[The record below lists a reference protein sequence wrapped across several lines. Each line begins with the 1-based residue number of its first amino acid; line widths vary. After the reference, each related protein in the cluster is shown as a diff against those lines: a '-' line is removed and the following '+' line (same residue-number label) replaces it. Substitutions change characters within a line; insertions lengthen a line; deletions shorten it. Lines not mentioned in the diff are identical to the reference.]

1 MTVSDILQLSAAGFS
16 KAEILAMSNADTGK
30 HEQKDTGKH
39 EQKDD
44 GAKPEEKKE
53 TVAVSAD
60 FAKALDEINKRL
72 DALTQTKAEPEKK
85 EEPKKDSADVLALL
99 QSMNMAG
106 QRYDLPPKYNPDDA
120 LAGALDAVMNGEK
133 KGDNK

>member
-16 KAEILAMSNADTGK
+16 KAEILVMSNADTGK
-30 HEQKDTGKH
+30 HEQKD
-39 EQKDD
+39 E
-44 GAKPEEKKE
+44 GAKPEEKTE
-53 TVAVSAD
+53 TVSAD
-60 FAKALDEINKRL
+60 FAKALDAINKRL
-72 DALTQTKAEPEKK
+72 DALVQTKAEPEKK
-85 EEPKKDSADVLALL
+85 EEPKKDSTDVLALL

>member
-30 HEQKDTGKH
+30 HEQKEEG
-39 EQKDD
+39 
-44 GAKPEEKKE
+44 GKPEEKKE
-53 TVAVSAD
+53 TVALSAD

-85 EEPKKDSADVLALL
+85 EEPKKDNTDVLALL
-99 QSMNMAG
+99 QSMNVAG
-106 QRYDLPPKYNPDDA
+106 QRYDLPPQYDPEKA
-120 LAGALDAVMNGEK
+120 LAGALDVVMNGEK
-133 KGDNK
+133 KGVVNNG

>member
-30 HEQKDTGKH
+30 HEQKEG
-39 EQKDD
+39 
-44 GAKPEEKKE
+44 GKPEEKKE
-53 TVAVSAD
+53 TVALSAD
-60 FAKALDEINKRL
+60 FAKALDEINQRL

-99 QSMNMAG
+99 QSMNVAG
-106 QRYDLPPKYNPDDA
+106 QRYDLPPQYDPEKA
-120 LAGALDAVMNGEK
+120 LAGALDAVMNGAK
-133 KGDNK
+133 KGDNN

>member
-30 HEQKDTGKH
+30 HEQKEEG
-39 EQKDD
+39 
-44 GAKPEEKKE
+44 GKPEEKKE
-53 TVAVSAD
+53 TVGLSAD

-85 EEPKKDSADVLALL
+85 EEPKKDNTDVLALL
-99 QSMNMAG
+99 QSMNVAG
-106 QRYDLPPKYNPDDA
+106 QRYDLPPQYDPEKA
-120 LAGALDAVMNGEK
+120 LAGALDLVMNGEK
-133 KGDNK
+133 KGVVNNG

>member
-30 HEQKDTGKH
+30 HEQK
-39 EQKDD
+39 ED

-53 TVAVSAD
+53 TLAISAD

-72 DALTQTKAEPEKK
+72 DALTKTKEEPEKK
-85 EEPKKDSADVLALL
+85 EEPKKDNTDVLALL
-99 QSMNMAG
+99 QSMNVAG
-106 QRYDLPPKYNPDDA
+106 QRYDLPPQYDPEKA
-120 LAGALDAVMNGEK
+120 LAGALDLVMNGEK
-133 KGDNK
+133 KGVVNNG

>member
-30 HEQKDTGKH
+30 HEQKEEG
-39 EQKDD
+39 
-44 GAKPEEKKE
+44 GKPEEKKE
-53 TVAVSAD
+53 TVALSAD

-85 EEPKKDSADVLALL
+85 EEPKKDSTDVLALL
-99 QSMNMAG
+99 QSMNVAG
-106 QRYDLPPKYNPDDA
+106 QRYDLPPQYDPEKA
-120 LAGALDAVMNGEK
+120 LAGALDLVMNGEK
-133 KGDNK
+133 KGVVNNG

>member
-16 KAEILAMSNADTGK
+16 KAEILAMNSADTGK
-30 HEQKDTGKH
+30 HEQKEEG
-39 EQKDD
+39 
-44 GAKPEEKKE
+44 GKPEEKKE
-53 TVAVSAD
+53 TVALSAD

-99 QSMNMAG
+99 QSMNVAG
-106 QRYDLPPKYNPDDA
+106 QRYDLPPQYDPEKA
-120 LAGALDAVMNGEK
+120 LAGALDLVMNGEK
-133 KGDNK
+133 KGAVNNG

>member
-30 HEQKDTGKH
+30 HDQKD
-39 EQKDD
+39 E
-44 GAKPEEKKE
+44 GAKKPEEKKE
-53 TVAVSAD
+53 TVSAD
-60 FAKALDEINKRL
+60 FAKALDDINKRL
-72 DALTQTKAEPEKK
+72 DALVQTKAEPEKK
-85 EEPKKDSADVLALL
+85 EEPKKDSTDVLALL

>member
-16 KAEILAMSNADTGK
+16 KAEILAMSNA
-30 HEQKDTGKH
+30 DTGKH

-72 DALTQTKAEPEKK
+72 DALRQTKAEPEK
-85 EEPKKDSADVLALL
+85 DNTDMLALL
-99 QSMNMAG
+99 QSMNVAG
-106 QRYDLPPKYNPDDA
+106 QRYDLPPQYTPEDA
-120 LAGALDAVMNGEK
+120 LAGALDAVMNGAK
-133 KGDNK
+133 KGDANNGK